1 MTIALRLP
9 IAVLLLAAPLAAPL
23 AAQQSKELTFAD
35 VRGGGARFV
44 TPAPSVAWAE
54 GGTLLRIGRGESVRW
69 YDPATKNDVPA
80 PAETPAGE
88 REGGERE
95 ARVRVVGGTKLVLDA
110 VDGTERILLETDREQ
125 QLATLAPGGAH
136 ASVVVGS
143 DLALVPTAADGAERW
158 LIGNG
163 DPDLLHGVLDWV
175 YQEEVYGRGDFNAH
189 WWSPDGAHV
198 AFLVIEEHAVPSF
211 TVVDHVPD
219 KPRSE
224 NRGVVAETTRYPKA
238 GDPNPVTKLCVAHV
252 ADRSITTIDLS
263 KQPDGFL
270 VVRVGWT
277 PSGDAL
283 VVTVQDRIQQRA
295 ELLFANPTDGSVRSV
310 LVEESTTW
318 VERPAEP
325 RWLADGSFL
334 WESDRTGY
342 KHLYHYAQ
350 SGELLEVVTAGDWKV
365 ADVLRVDESA
375 GRIWFMGTKDGAI
388 SPNLY
393 STDLGPS
400 EDVKRWTSGA
410 GSHRVEFDAAGT
422 AFIDRFSSIET
433 PAQQRLVSAVT
444 GETLLDLGSATLG
457 DTFLYLQPQRLTI
470 AARDGYELDALVIA
484 PRADAHSGPRPVFVD
499 TYSGPDAPTVRD
511 AFNQSAWLQFLAQKG
526 AIVLQVNVR
535 SASGRGHAHTSTCY
549 GKLGL
554 QELKDLEDAVDHV
567 VATFNGDAAKVA
579 ISGWSYG
586 GFMAALALTHSDRFS
601 LGLAGAGVYDWR
613 LYDSIYTERYMSTPQ
628 LNSEGYVATSVI
640 EHAAKLRGH
649 LVLMHG
655 TMDDNVH
662 LQNTIQ
668 LADALQQAGKLNF
681 DLMLYANSRHGVG
694 SPHLQ
699 AYQWMQ
705 IQRHLGL
712 TE

>member
-1 MTIALRLP
+1 MTIAHQLP
-9 IAVLLLAAPLAAPL
+9 IALAFLVAPL
-23 AAQQSKELTFAD
+23 AAQEPRELKFAEL
-35 VRGGGARFV
+35 RGARFV
-44 TPAPSVAWAE
+44 TPAPTVAWE
-54 GGTLLRIGRGESVRW
+54 QEGTLLRIGRGEEARW
-69 YDPATKNDVPA
+69 YDPATKSDVPA
-80 PAETPAGE
+80 PAAAEGAEGE
-88 REGGERE
+88 REERGD
-95 ARVRVVGGTKLVLDA
+95 RVRVAGGTKLEWRGA
-110 VDGTERILLETDREQ
+110 DGTERVLFESTKDL
-125 QLATLAPGGAH
+125 QLATLAPGGAF
-136 ASVVVGS
+136 ASVVAGS
-143 DLALVPTAADGAERW
+143 DLVLVPTADGAGEPW
-158 LIGNG
+158 TIGNG

-211 TVVDHVPD
+211 TVIDHVPE
-219 KPRSE
+219 KPRAE

-238 GDPNPVTKLCVAHV
+238 GDPNPITKLCVAHV
-252 ADRSITTIDLS
+252 ADRSITTIDLG

-277 PSGDAL
+277 PAGDAL

-295 ELLFANPTDGSVRSV
+295 ELLLANPKDGSVQSV

-342 KHLYHYAQ
+342 HHLYHYTQ
-350 SGELLEVVTAGDWKV
+350 SGELKEVVTSGAWKV
-365 ADVLRVDESA
+365 ADVVRVDESA
-375 GRIWFMGTKDGAI
+375 GRIWFMGSKDGAT

-393 STDLGPS
+393 STDLGTS
-400 EDVKRWTSGA
+400 EEVKRWTSGA
-410 GSHRVEFDAAGT
+410 GSHRIEFDAAGT

-444 GETLLDLGSATLG
+444 GEVLLDLGSATLG
-457 DTFLYLQPQRLTI
+457 DTYLYLQPQRLTI
-470 AARDGYELDALVIA
+470 TARDGYELDALVIP
-484 PRADAHSGPRPVFVD
+484 PRADVHAGPRPVFVD

-511 AFNQSAWLQFLAQKG
+511 AFNQSAWLQFLAQRG

-549 GKLGL
+549 RQLGL

-567 VATFNGDAAKVA
+567 VANFNGDAAKVA

-586 GFMAALALTHSDRFS
+586 GFISALALTHSDRFS
-601 LGLAGAGVYDWR
+601 LALAGAGVYDWR

-628 LNSEGYVATSVI
+628 LNTEGYVATSVI

-712 TE
+712 SE